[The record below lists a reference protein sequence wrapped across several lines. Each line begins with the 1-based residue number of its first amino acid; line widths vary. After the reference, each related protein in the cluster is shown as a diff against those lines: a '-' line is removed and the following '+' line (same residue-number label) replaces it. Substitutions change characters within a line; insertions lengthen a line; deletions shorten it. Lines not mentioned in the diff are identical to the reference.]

1 MKKALFLILAILM
14 AIPLASCKGKDTDDW
29 AYIKNNKKLIIGITE
44 YEPMNYYEN
53 GKLIGFDTEFAEA
66 VCAKLGVTPE
76 FIIINWDTKETELAA
91 KKIDCI
97 WNGLTITEDR
107 KKNIAFSD
115 AYLKN
120 EQVVVIRAADSSL
133 YTSAASLS
141 GKTVVA
147 ETESAGES
155 AIESDLKDSNYV
167 AVDAQSKAL
176 LEVKA
181 GTAEA
186 AVIDLTMANAMTGA
200 GTEYADLMIVTG
212 IKMQPEEYA
221 IGFRIGSSCVSVF
234 NDAINSLTADG
245 TMGTL
250 AEKYDL
256 SDLLIK

>member
-1 MKKALFLILAILM
+1 MKRALVILLAILM
-14 AIPLASCKGKDTDDW
+14 MVPLAACGKSDSDDW
-29 AYIKNNKKLIIGITE
+29 AYIKNNKKLIIGFTD

-53 GKLIGFDTEFAEA
+53 GKLVGFDTEFAEA
-66 VCAKLGVTPE
+66 VCAKLGITPE

-97 WNGLTITEDR
+97 WNGLTVTEER
-107 KKNIAFSD
+107 KKNMSFSD
-115 AYLKN
+115 SYLRN
-120 EQVVVIRAADSSL
+120 EQVVVIRDADSGI
-133 YTSAASLS
+133 YTSAASLA

-155 AIESDLKDSNYV
+155 AIEADLKDSNYV
-167 AVDAQSKAL
+167 AVDSQAKTL

-186 AVIDLTMANAMTGA
+186 AVIDLTMANAMTGP
-200 GTEYADLMIVTG
+200 GTEYADLKIVTS

-221 IGFRIGSSCVSVF
+221 IGFRLGSSCVKTF
-234 NDAINSLTADG
+234 NDTIKGLSSDG
-245 TMGTL
+245 TIGTI
-250 AEKYDL
+250 ADKYDL